1 MRSAPSERV
10 GRGRRPAAEV
20 RAAALGTAADL
31 LFHEGIAAVTHERVS
46 ALAGVSKTTLYKWWP
61 SAGAIAADAY
71 FHRSAPDLEMPYTG
85 DIESDLKTQL
95 RHFVDLLTRTDAG
108 RAIRGLIAAAQ
119 WDDAVR
125 EGFAER
131 YVRPRRAYGAAV
143 LEEARQR
150 GELRV
155 DVDSQVLIDQ
165 LWGACYYRLL
175 TEVDPV
181 TPEYTDRLV
190 DQALRGAAVRSVP
203 KVEN

>member
-1 MRSAPSERV
+1 MELSTSTRP

-20 RAAALGTAADL
+20 REAALETAADL
-31 LFHEGIAAVTHERVS
+31 LFQDGIAAVTHERI
-46 ALAGVSKTTLYKWWP
+46 ATRAGVSKTTLYKWWP
-61 SAGAIAADAY
+61 SAGSIAADAY

-95 RHFVDLLTRTDAG
+95 GHFIELLTTTDAG
-108 RAIRGLIAAAQ
+108 RAVRGLIAAAQ

-143 LEEARQR
+143 IEQARQH
-150 GELRV
+150 GELRA
-155 DVDSQVLIDQ
+155 DVDTQVLIDQ

-175 TEVDPV
+175 TETDPV
-181 TPEYTDRLV
+181 TTEYTDRLV
-190 DQALRGAAVRSVP
+190 DQALRGAVGLGL
-203 KVEN
+203 